1 MAILAERAPRD
12 DLGSRRKRV
21 EQHEATRAFA
31 LTERR
36 QTRHPHQERVA
47 PVRALGAE
55 EPHELLLEAIGEG
68 RQGAVLDRVE
78 RLDDR
83 RPARVGAQRQRP
95 RERLQGGERGEQVAV
110 PAREGIRELGVTL
123 RGNIRRR

>member
-1 MAILAERAPRD
+1 AIGGGLHVGIVALLDRDPGPEPRAGPGELLPSLGEQVGYDVAILAERAPRD
-12 DLGSRRKRV
+12 DLGSRRERV

-68 RQGAVLDRVE
+68 RQGAVLD
-78 RLDDR
+78 
-83 RPARVGAQRQRP
+83 
-95 RERLQGGERGEQVAV
+95 
-110 PAREGIRELGVTL
+110 
-123 RGNIRRR
+123 